1 MIWISEGPLCIA
13 VIDTENIIL
22 EQEGLLREYKKVQN
36 KWNDTICIL
45 FYCGYTLCTLV
56 LQLCLGGGGGGLGSC
71 GGGGGLVLVE
81 GGSWFLLLCNIGG
94 SYRSL
99 HNSTTPQQ
107 LHSRLYSYSFT
118 TVQCYWLLTE
128 SISNSKPKSHDPAT
142 CMVHYPTS

>member
-56 LQLCLGGGGGGLGSC
+56 LQLCWGGGGGGEDLVEGGGGIGSC
-71 GGGGGLVLVE
+71 GGGGPYFSSSV
-81 GGSWFLLLCNIGG
+81 
-94 SYRSL
+94 
-99 HNSTTPQQ
+99 T
-107 LHSRLYSYSFT
+107 
-118 TVQCYWLLTE
+118 
-128 SISNSKPKSHDPAT
+128 
-142 CMVHYPTS
+142 